1 MSDDAPLYP
10 LDTAAQA
17 PLRHSLQKVLWNTIE
32 LANQGKQAHW
42 NVRGPLFKVVH
53 EQLDEIV
60 STARDLSDEI
70 AERIVTLGPAVD
82 GRTSQVAL
90 QATLPPLP
98 DGTLADSQAVRLIAG
113 AVAETVRSIRE
124 ELTAVGE
131 VDPVSQDLLIGACA
145 DLEKHLW
152 MLRSQ
157 MPV

>member
-10 LDTAAQA
+10 LAAAAQA

-42 NVRGPLFKVVH
+42 NVRGPLFKSVH

-60 STARDLSDEI
+60 STARELSDEI

-98 DGTLADSQAVRLIAG
+98 DGTLADSQAVRLIAA

-124 ELTAVGE
+124 ELIAVGE
-131 VDPVSQDLLIGACA
+131 LDPVSQDLLIEACGE
-145 DLEKHLW
+145 LEKHLW

-157 MPV
+157 LPV